1 MGNVSKDVI
10 RKKNFPAGSKE
21 ERYEELYRTAASK
34 FTDLI
39 LRKYAELE
47 AGRNGRYINSDLM
60 KMVFPKYRDDLEHRR
75 RFNMSITNSAAVL
88 TNEAF
93 ERAMR
98 RDDVHRC
105 IFVVGPYGA
114 GKSWFAQ
121 SLFENDKYGLLSEGV
136 LYEGSITPPAFD
148 NKIEYA
154 LQNGVIPDIIA
165 LNPTLELSMRNIR
178 KRAKEIGRDV
188 TKEEVVSKFYGFH
201 KQLSDLL
208 EKFPDISCA
217 IYNKESNTKFN
228 IESTSDALQHFGFET
243 IGDVEREY
251 DKIKLMLDREEQAAE
266 NEATL
271 IKISKQPNGCEREF

>member
-208 EKFPDISCA
+208 EKFSDISCA

-251 DKIKLMLDREEQAAE
+251 DRIKLMLDIEEQAAE
-266 NEATL
+266 NQVTL
-271 IKISKQPNGCEREF
+271 IKTSKQPNGCEREF